1 MNGQQFLNGFLSMI
15 TKLSTIMSTLKPRSI
30 FTASYVTGEK
40 ASEVTVVPVFLTA
53 RRAIKASGG

>member
-1 MNGQQFLNGFLSMI
+1 MGSSFSTVLFYMI

-40 ASEVTVVPVFLTA
+40 ASEVTVVPAFLTA